1 MPPIVIKIFFIELFY
16 KKIKLNKTTNFLG
29 KRVFLRLM
37 NWLKETIVLLR
48 KEILL
53 EWRMKYALSG
63 ILLYVFSTI
72 FIVYTAFIRLQPNV
86 WNTLFWIIVLFASV
100 NAIVKSFVQEN
111 SARQLYYYSIANP
124 IAILLSKIIYNAV
137 LLLLLSVLCWIGLSI
152 VAVNPV
158 KDTGQFVGA
167 IFLASVGFS
176 ITFTFVSAISAKA
189 DNSATL
195 MAVMSFP
202 LVIPILMTLIKISAN
217 ALRLLNDTSVY
228 KDVLMLVGID
238 LLLLGLALVLYP
250 FLWKD

>member
-1 MPPIVIKIFFIELFY
+1 
-16 KKIKLNKTTNFLG
+16 
-29 KRVFLRLM
+29 M

-72 FIVYTAFIRLQPNV
+72 FIVYTAFIRLEPNV
-86 WNTLFWIIVLFASV
+86 WNTLFWIITLFASV

-111 SARQLYYYSIANP
+111 SARQLYYYSLANP
-124 IAILLSKIIYNAV
+124 IAILLSKIIYNAA
-137 LLLLLSVLCWIGLSI
+137 LLLMLSVLCWIGL
-152 VAVNPV
+152 AVIASNPV
-158 KDTGQFVGA
+158 KDTGQFVLA
-167 IFLASVGFS
+167 IFLSSVGFS
-176 ITFTFVSAISAKA
+176 ITFTFISAISAKA

-195 MAVMSFP
+195 MAILSFP

-217 ALRLLNDTSVY
+217 ALRLLNDTSIDQ
-228 KDVLMLVGID
+228 DVLILVGID

>member
-1 MPPIVIKIFFIELFY
+1 
-16 KKIKLNKTTNFLG
+16 
-29 KRVFLRLM
+29 M

-48 KEILL
+48 KEVLL

-86 WNTLFWIIVLFASV
+86 WNTLFWIITLFASV

-111 SARQLYYYSIANP
+111 SARQLYYYSLANP
-124 IAILLSKIIYNAV
+124 IAILLSKIIYNAT
-137 LLLLLSVLCWIGLSI
+137 LLLLLSVLCWIGLAV
-152 VAVNPV
+152 VAGNPV
-158 KDTGQFVGA
+158 KETQHFIGA

-176 ITFTFVSAISAKA
+176 ITFTFISAISAKA

-195 MAVMSFP
+195 MAILSFP

-217 ALRLLNDTSVY
+217 ALRLLRDTGVY
-228 KDVLMLVGID
+228 KDVLTLVGID

>member
-1 MPPIVIKIFFIELFY
+1 
-16 KKIKLNKTTNFLG
+16 
-29 KRVFLRLM
+29 M
-37 NWLKETIVLLR
+37 NWLKETVVLLR

-72 FIVYTAFIRLQPNV
+72 FIVYTAFIRLEPRV

-111 SARQLYYYSIANP
+111 SARQLYYYSISNP

-152 VAVNPV
+152 VSVNPV
-158 KDTGQFVGA
+158 RDTGQFVGA

-195 MAVMSFP
+195 MAILSFP
-202 LVIPILMTLIKISAN
+202 LIIPILMTLIKISAN

-228 KDVLMLVGID
+228 KDVLTLVGID
-238 LLLLGLALVLYP
+238 FLLLGLALVLYP

>member
-1 MPPIVIKIFFIELFY
+1 MI
-16 KKIKLNKTTNFLG
+16 
-29 KRVFLRLM
+29 
-37 NWLKETIVLLR
+37 LLR
-48 KEILL
+48 KEVLL

-72 FIVYTAFIRLQPNV
+72 FIVYTAFVRLEPPV
-86 WNTLFWIIVLFASV
+86 WNTLFWIIALFASV
-100 NAIVKSFVQEN
+100 NAVVKSFVQEN

-167 IFLASVGFS
+167 ILLASIGFS
-176 ITFTFVSAISAKA
+176 ITFTFVSAIAAKA

-195 MAVMSFP
+195 MAIMSFP

-228 KDVLMLVGID
+228 KDVWTLVGID

>member
-1 MPPIVIKIFFIELFY
+1 
-16 KKIKLNKTTNFLG
+16 
-29 KRVFLRLM
+29 M

-158 KDTGQFVGA
+158 RDTGQFVGA

>member
-1 MPPIVIKIFFIELFY
+1 M
-16 KKIKLNKTTNFLG
+16 
-29 KRVFLRLM
+29 
-37 NWLKETIVLLR
+37 VLLR

-72 FIVYTAFIRLQPNV
+72 FIVYTAFIRLEPNI
-86 WNTLFWIIVLFASV
+86 WNTLFWIITLFASV

-111 SARQLYYYSIANP
+111 SARQLYYYSLANP
-124 IAILLSKIIYNAV
+124 IAILLSKIIYNAA
-137 LLLLLSVLCWIGLSI
+137 LLLLLSVLCWIGLAI
-152 VAVNPV
+152 VAANPV
-158 KDTGQFVGA
+158 KDTGQFVLA
-167 IFLASVGFS
+167 IFLSSVGFS
-176 ITFTFVSAISAKA
+176 ITFTFISAISAKA

-195 MAVMSFP
+195 MAILSFP

-217 ALRLLNDTSVY
+217 ALRLLNDTGVM
-228 KDVLMLVGID
+228 KDVGILIGID

>member
-1 MPPIVIKIFFIELFY
+1 
-16 KKIKLNKTTNFLG
+16 
-29 KRVFLRLM
+29 M

-72 FIVYTAFIRLQPNV
+72 FIVYTAFIRLEPNV
-86 WNTLFWIIVLFASV
+86 WNTLFWIITLFASV

-111 SARQLYYYSIANP
+111 SARQLYYYSLANP

-195 MAVMSFP
+195 MAILSFP

-228 KDVLMLVGID
+228 KDVLTLVGID

>member
-1 MPPIVIKIFFIELFY
+1 
-16 KKIKLNKTTNFLG
+16 
-29 KRVFLRLM
+29 M

-72 FIVYTAFIRLQPNV
+72 FIVYTAFIRLEPNV
-86 WNTLFWIIVLFASV
+86 WNTLFWIITLFASV

-111 SARQLYYYSIANP
+111 SARQLYYYSLANP
-124 IAILLSKIIYNAV
+124 IAILLSKIIYNAA
-137 LLLLLSVLCWIGLSI
+137 LLLLLSVLCWIGL
-152 VAVNPV
+152 AVIAGNPV
-158 KDTGQFVGA
+158 KDFGQFVLA
-167 IFLASVGFS
+167 ILLSSVGFS
-176 ITFTFVSAISAKA
+176 ITFTFISAISAKA

-195 MAVMSFP
+195 MAILSFP

-217 ALRLLNDTSVY
+217 ALRLLNDTSIEQ
-228 KDVLMLVGID
+228 DVLILVGID

>member
-1 MPPIVIKIFFIELFY
+1 
-16 KKIKLNKTTNFLG
+16 
-29 KRVFLRLM
+29 M